1 MLHLIRNDKDV
12 LCCIQWSNILS
23 VTVLPAPC
31 HCNPTIAYL
40 PVLEGLQRWPVGF
53 AIALV

>member
-1 MLHLIRNDKDV
+1 
-12 LCCIQWSNILS
+12 
-23 VTVLPAPC
+23 VLPAPC